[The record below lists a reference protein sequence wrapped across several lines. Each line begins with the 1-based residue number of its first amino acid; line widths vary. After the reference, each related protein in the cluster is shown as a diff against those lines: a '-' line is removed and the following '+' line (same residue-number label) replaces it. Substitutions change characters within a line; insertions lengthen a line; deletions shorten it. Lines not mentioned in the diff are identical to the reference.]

1 MGEGNQLRKI
11 VITGPE
17 STGKTELSE
26 ALALKL
32 NAHWIPEFARTYVEK
47 LDRPYQYSD
56 LEIIARYQIQQE
68 REESA
73 MVGDGILIFDTWLII
88 TKIWFEVVFGKSP
101 KWLEEQIASS
111 KIDLFLVCRPDLPW
125 IADPVREN
133 GGEMRDRL
141 FDRYCREIEKYGF
154 NLEIVEGFGEAR
166 LNCALRHFRTHHI
179 V

>member
-1 MGEGNQLRKI
+1 MGEGNRLRKI

-26 ALALKL
+26 ALAVKL
-32 NAHWIPEFARTYVEK
+32 NARWIPEFARIYVEK
-47 LDRPYQYSD
+47 LGRPYQFSD

-68 REESA
+68 REESEKA
-73 MVGDGILIFDTWLII
+73 GDGILIFDTWLII
-88 TKIWFEVVFGKSP
+88 TKIWFEVVYGKSP
-101 KWLEEQIASS
+101 EWLEGHIASS

-133 GGEMRDRL
+133 GGEMRDKL

-154 NLEIVEGFGEAR
+154 KLEIVEGFGEVR
-166 LNCALRHFRTHHI
+166 LNNAFRHLRAHHI

>member
-1 MGEGNQLRKI
+1 MGESKHLRKI

-26 ALALKL
+26 ALAVKL
-32 NAHWIPEFARTYVEK
+32 NARWIPEYARTYVEK
-47 LDRPYQYSD
+47 LKRPYQFSD

-68 REESA
+68 REESEK
-73 MVGDGILIFDTWLII
+73 VGNGILIFDTWLII
-88 TKIWFEVVFGKSP
+88 TKIWFEVVYGKGP
-101 KWLEEQIASS
+101 EWLEDYIASS
-111 KIDLFLVCRPDLPW
+111 KIDLFLVCRPDIPW

-133 GGEMRDRL
+133 GGEMRDKL

-154 NLEIVEGFGEAR
+154 NLEIVEGLGEAR
-166 LNCALRHFRTHHI
+166 LNNAFRHLQVHYI

>member
-1 MGEGNQLRKI
+1 MGEGNYLRKI

-26 ALALKL
+26 ALATKL
-32 NAHWIPEFARTYVEK
+32 NARWIPEYARTYVEK
-47 LDRPYQYSD
+47 LGGPYQFSD
-56 LEIIARYQIQQE
+56 LENIARYQIQQE
-68 REESA
+68 KEESEK
-73 MVGDGILIFDTWLII
+73 VVDGLLIFDTWLII
-88 TKIWFEVVFGKSP
+88 TKIWFDVVYGKTP
-101 KWLEEQIASS
+101 EWLEEHIVLS

-125 IADPVREN
+125 ITDRVREN

-166 LNCALRHFRTHHI
+166 LNFAYNHLRRHHI